1 MTAVEWLSNNAP
13 YCRHVWAGGLASE
26 PLTTTSASDGLRA
39 TCTTQFTAAHA
50 DTNVTVATNTWTD
63 KGAARIAANERRAV
77 RQILEARMRRR
88 RVRAPPEGARQL
100 IAFGIDPSSMPV
112 RLGVA

>member
-26 PLTTTSASDGLRA
+26 ALTTTNASDGLRA

-50 DTNVTVATNTWTD
+50 ETSITVATITWTD
-63 KGAARIAANERRAV
+63 KGAARIAATERRAM
-77 RQILEARMRRR
+77 RQVLEARVRRR
-88 RVRAPPEGARQL
+88 RVRAPPDGAREL
-100 IAFGIDPSSMPV
+100 IA
-112 RLGVA
+112 